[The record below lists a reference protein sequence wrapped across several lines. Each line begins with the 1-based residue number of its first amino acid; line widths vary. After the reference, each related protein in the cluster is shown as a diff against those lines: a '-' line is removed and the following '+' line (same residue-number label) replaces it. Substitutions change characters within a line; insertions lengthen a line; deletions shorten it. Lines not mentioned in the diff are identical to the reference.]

1 MVKPFE
7 GAGNGCH
14 RLNLSNML
22 AAGLFDGFGHL
33 SVQGAH
39 LEQRR
44 SSVWLV
50 GSLWGRFCGWG
61 SHAGEAL
68 APVPG
73 CSPPGPMVHRQLC
86 EGARYSASSHA
97 GIVNDPLLAQGQ
109 VTLWPSG

>member
-1 MVKPFE
+1 MLKPFE

-73 CSPPGPMVHRQLC
+73 CSPPGPMYTGNYVK
-86 EGARYSASSHA
+86 
-97 GIVNDPLLAQGQ
+97 AQGTAHRLMR
-109 VTLWPSG
+109 VLLMILY